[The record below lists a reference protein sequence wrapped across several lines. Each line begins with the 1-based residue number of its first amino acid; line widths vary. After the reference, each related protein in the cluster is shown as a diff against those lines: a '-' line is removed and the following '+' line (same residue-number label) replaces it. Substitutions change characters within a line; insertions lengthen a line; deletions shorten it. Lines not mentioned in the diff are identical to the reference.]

1 MTKTHIVETVEEYD
15 DNGNLLKRT
24 VTETDETDDNPARY
38 VHTTS
43 PYIPPVWGASYCAES
58 DND

>member
-15 DNGNLLKRT
+15 ENWNLLKRT

-43 PYIPPVWGASYCAES
+43 PYTTPVFGVPYCAASE
-58 DND
+58 DG

>member
-1 MTKTHIVETVEEYD
+1 MTKTRIVETVEEYD

-24 VTETDETDDNPARY
+24 VTETDETDDNPVRY

-43 PYIPPVWGASYCAES
+43 PYIPPVLGAPYCATS
-58 DND
+58 NDG

>member
-15 DNGNLLKRT
+15 ENGNLLKRT

-43 PYIPPVWGASYCAES
+43 PYSFSISPSACIRIT
-58 DND
+58 

>member
-15 DNGNLLKRT
+15 ENGNLLKRT

-43 PYIPPVWGASYCAES
+43 PYTTPFFGFSYCAAR
-58 DND
+58 